1 MLPSKR
7 EMQSPVNRS
16 SAMASTIRCLRLLE
30 LLAEEPFELGVS
42 DIARVLDTPRA
53 SAHRLCATL
62 VEGGLIESEASTKR
76 YRLTPKALWIGS
88 GYLRHSA
95 IYRAA
100 FFPVQ
105 NLAREL
111 PGTVQLGVFLENTVL
126 FIYSVGFHGAPDA
139 FADVGLRR
147 PLHATASGK
156 LFLAHMPKADVGKL
170 LSGRLKRYTQHT
182 KVSSVEIERELR
194 SVAVQGYAVNNE
206 ELLPGYFVL
215 AAPVLNGAG
224 KCVAAISVTLS
235 AADMQI
241 HDEKSCAIA
250 TRTAA
255 RRTSIQLG
263 YRPHAEPA
271 EISKG
276 SRDAVRLPVS

>member
-1 MLPSKR
+1 MPPSKR
-7 EMQSPVNRS
+7 EMKITASKT

-30 LLAEEPFELGVS
+30 LLAEEPFEMGVS
-42 DIARVLDTPRA
+42 DIARVLETPRA

-62 VEGGLIESEASTKR
+62 AEAGLIESEIHTKR

-105 NLAREL
+105 NLAKEL

-156 LFLAHMPKADVGKL
+156 LFLAHMPKAEAAKL
-170 LSGRLKRYTQHT
+170 LSGGLKRYTQHT

-194 SVAVQGYAVNNE
+194 SVATQGYAVNNE
-206 ELLPGYFVL
+206 ELIPGYFVL
-215 AAPVLNGAG
+215 AAPVLNAAG
-224 KCVAAISVTLS
+224 QCVATISVTLA

-241 HDEKSCAIA
+241 HDEKSCANA
-250 TRTAA
+250 TRTAS
-255 RRTSIQLG
+255 RQTSIQLG
-263 YRPHAEPA
+263 YRPHADLA
-271 EISKG
+271 EA
-276 SRDAVRLPVS
+276 SRSRESAKLPVS